1 MKKQAFLRGLL
12 GFPLGIAIGYIITIF
27 ISIGLG
33 KGYYSPCIPGLVDA
47 MGSEINAV
55 ILQTVLSGLLGSSFA
70 ACSVIWEI
78 DDWSIAK
85 QTFIYFMITAFVMMP
100 VAYVAN
106 WMEHSFVGFLIYFGI
121 FTAIFVVLWMVQYL
135 FWRNKVK
142 KINAEVDGKRQN

>member
-100 VAYVAN
+100 IAYVAN
-106 WMEHSFVGFLIYFGI
+106 WMEHTFLGFLIYFGI
-121 FTAIFVVLWMVQYL
+121 FTAIFIVLWIVQYL

-142 KINAEVDGKRQN
+142 KINAEVDEKRQN